1 MNGSIE
7 SVDKSLKIAYRIYG
21 DGDETI
27 VAFHGFGHPKEDLG
41 FLINHISPHQR
52 LIAVD
57 VPGHGESFF
66 HPKREKK
73 SPITKEEW
81 KNLITLLCQKEGIE
95 TFHLCGYS
103 LGGRMSLVTLEVL
116 PEKIISVTLF
126 SPDGLM
132 KSKLYKFGN
141 EFGLGKK
148 LLHFALAHSKL
159 AVKLVE
165 LTGKLRLVPMTKV
178 SFVKYQ
184 LENHDRLSRVKTV
197 WSALSL
203 CWPDFDKI
211 FNPNFSVKRII
222 IAFGKH
228 DPIIPPSHG
237 KALSS
242 YMNDYPIITEL
253 LPMGHRTLKKEGVE
267 YLTKRGYWPPS
278 SS

>member
-7 SVDKSLKIAYRIYG
+7 NVDKSLKIAYRIYG

-27 VAFHGFGHPKEDLG
+27 LAFHGFGHPKEDLS
-41 FLINHISPHQR
+41 FIFDHISPHQR

-73 SPITKEEW
+73 APITKEEW
-81 KNLITLLCQKEGIE
+81 KNLITLLCQKEGIK

-116 PEKIISVTLF
+116 PEKVTSVTLF

-148 LLHFALAHSKL
+148 LLHYALDHSRQ

-178 SFVKYQ
+178 NFVKYQ

-211 FNPNFSVKRII
+211 FTQNFTVKKII

-237 KALSS
+237 KALSA
-242 YMNDYPIITEL
+242 YIQNYPIIIEL
-253 LPMGHRTLKKEGVE
+253 LPLGHRTLKKEGVE
-267 YLTKRGYWPPS
+267 YLKERGYWPPS